1 MSTSNT
7 KKKKLVTSVAKVGV
21 IIMSRDVLNK
31 IAAPEVVFMVVSAHQ
46 MATDAYVQ
54 PDGTAIDVNR
64 ISTNVA

>member
-1 MSTSNT
+1 
-7 KKKKLVTSVAKVGV
+7 
-21 IIMSRDVLNK
+21 MSRDVLNK
-31 IAAPEVVFMVVSAHQ
+31 IAAPEVVFMVESAHQ